1 MGIGE
6 ATVKDLYNCGAKVA
20 IFDMADPKEE
30 NLNENIKFFK
40 LDIRNKEEVENAVQ
54 GVLKEFGQID
64 ALVNDA
70 GVTRPRILVDY
81 YGKEP
86 KYELDEEMFDF
97 MVSVNQKG
105 TFIVTQAV
113 TRVFFEQKSGVIINL
128 SSCAGLMGSKG
139 HSCYAGTKAAIHAYT
154 ISWAKELGPY
164 NIRVVGVA
172 PDILDRTPANNDEKY
187 RAQAYGRG
195 WSLDTKPEEFFKKAE
210 DGVLDGGE
218 PARAADHEVG
228 LDDVEH
234 VVLEGLADAPGA
246 NDDLD
251 LLDVGVGLGRLDLGV
266 YGVAEGLLEG
276 RDDVHREGARGLECR
291 GVDDVADVE
300 LRVVVGGHDDGT
312 VEDLVL
318 LVGAVQG
325 DEDLVVAEVLIGLR
339 GGVGHDGSYL

>member
-1 MGIGE
+1 MSNEKWIDLNDKVVIVTGGAMGIGE

-20 IFDMADPKEE
+20 IFDMAEPKEE
-30 NLNENIKFFK
+30 NLNEDIKFFK

-54 GVLKEFGQID
+54 NVLKAFGHID

-139 HSCYAGTKAAIHAYT
+139 HSCYSGTKAAIHAYT

-195 WSLDTKPEEFFKKAE
+195 WSLDTKPEEFFKNYKSSI
-210 DGVLDGGE
+210 
-218 PARAADHEVG
+218 P
-228 LDDVEH
+228 
-234 VVLEGLADAPGA
+234 
-246 NDDLD
+246 
-251 LLDVGVGLGRLDLGV
+251 LGRPGHL
-266 YGVAEGLLEG
+266 YE
-276 RDDVHREGARGLECR
+276 
-291 GVDDVADVE
+291 VADLICYLISDHASYITGVTIP
-300 LRVVVGGHDDGT
+300 VSGGKSKG
-312 VEDLVL
+312 
-318 LVGAVQG
+318 
-325 DEDLVVAEVLIGLR
+325 
-339 GGVGHDGSYL
+339 